1 MRVRGGHPDE
11 ATLEAYLRGVMPPR
25 KVRRIEEHLLTCP
38 ECVAAAE
45 EVEVYLRAM
54 QAALDKKK
62 AQLAI
67 ANKTRTD

>member
-11 ATLEAYLRGVMPPR
+11 AILESYLRGLMPPR
-25 KVRRIEEHLLTCP
+25 KVRRIEEHMLTCP
-38 ECVAAAE
+38 KCVAAAE

-62 AQLAI
+62 AKLAI
-67 ANKTRTD
+67 ASKPRTD

>member
-11 ATLEAYLRGVMPPR
+11 AILEAYLRGLMPPR
-25 KVRRIEEHLLTCP
+25 KVRRIEEHMLTCP

-54 QAALDKKK
+54 RAALDKKK
-62 AQLAI
+62 AKLAI
-67 ANKTRTD
+67 AGKNKTN